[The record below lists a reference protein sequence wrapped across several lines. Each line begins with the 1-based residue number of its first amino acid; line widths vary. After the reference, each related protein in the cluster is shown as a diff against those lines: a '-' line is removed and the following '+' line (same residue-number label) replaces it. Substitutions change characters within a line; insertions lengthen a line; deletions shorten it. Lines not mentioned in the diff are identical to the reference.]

1 MDSDN
6 QINVRY
12 MTDFYEMHC
21 IWYFIAS
28 AHCIYMIAS
37 HFGKQQCRE
46 LILAANTINK

>member
-28 AHCIYMIAS
+28 AHCIS
-37 HFGKQQCRE
+37 WLHP
-46 LILAANTINK
+46 ILVNNNAVSLF